1 VSESIEF
8 QLLTPA
14 KALSRNS
21 VKPEKTDGYETSG
34 AAGGFAAVLDQQRP
48 DQGEAARGGRGGP
61 AAGGKDVPVG
71 RQSDA
76 AEGASAT
83 RPRTHPPAAESPG
96 EGARATPAADT
107 AGAGPGPDTGGGVIP
122 GAVIAGNPSAVSEP
136 GDPSSLLPA
145 SASEGDRAPGA
156 TLADSQLAPGAAGRV
171 SATGADALDS
181 AASPARPTAGT
192 VTGEQ
197 ALLADAASTAAP
209 DGATVATAASG
220 TRVAGVEIDGADPA
234 GDVAARDDVATGM
247 RRGIADLPASPRPT
261 PAAAASV
268 PGPGEASDR
277 AAASPGAAT
286 GASAPA
292 APLAPNAEAGDSL
305 PAGPALRAE
314 PSLSLAAAAGM
325 TPAAA
330 AAAAQTTGSA
340 PAEGDALV
348 YNMDAAPEDAEF
360 PGEMSSRVSLM
371 LRDGSREARLQLHP
385 AELGRVQVTIN
396 TDGDQ
401 ARVVFVAESAAARE
415 AIEQAMPRLRE
426 ALAQQGMD
434 LAQADVGQQGSSGD
448 RSPGQGDAARPG
460 TSAADGRMAEADAA
474 DDVAITL
481 RATSRLDLYA

>member
-1 VSESIEF
+1 MSESIEF

-83 RPRTHPPAAESPG
+83 RPRTHPLATESPG
-96 EGARATPAADT
+96 AGARATPAADT
-107 AGAGPGPDTGGGVIP
+107 AGASPDTGEGVTP
-122 GAVIAGNPSAVSEP
+122 GAVIAGSSSAGSEP
-136 GDPSSLLPA
+136 GDPTSLLPA

-156 TLADSQLAPGAAGRV
+156 TLADGQLAPGAAGRV
-171 SATGADALDS
+171 SATGADALES
-181 AASPARPTAGT
+181 AASSARPTAGT

-197 ALLADAASTAAP
+197 ALIADAASPAAP
-209 DGATVATAASG
+209 DGATVATAATG
-220 TRVAGVEIDGADPA
+220 TRVAGVEIDGAGPA
-234 GDVAARDDVATGM
+234 GDVAAHGDVATGM

-261 PAAAASV
+261 PAAAASF

-277 AAASPGAAT
+277 SAASPGAAT

-305 PAGPALRAE
+305 PAGPAPRAE

-330 AAAAQTTGSA
+330 AAAAQTAGSA

-415 AIEQAMPRLRE
+415 AIEQAM
-426 ALAQQGMD
+426 
-434 LAQADVGQQGSSGD
+434 
-448 RSPGQGDAARPG
+448 
-460 TSAADGRMAEADAA
+460 
-474 DDVAITL
+474 
-481 RATSRLDLYA
+481 